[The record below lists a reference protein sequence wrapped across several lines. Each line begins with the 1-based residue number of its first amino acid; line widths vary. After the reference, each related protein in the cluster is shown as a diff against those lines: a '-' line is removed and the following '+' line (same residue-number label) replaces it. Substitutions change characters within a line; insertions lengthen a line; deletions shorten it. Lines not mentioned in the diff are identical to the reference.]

1 MKVLLEF
8 NPTNGYLTDA
18 NGLSMYFSLDVLS
31 FSQEVSTAN
40 KAKDI
45 IALKHSGFSTDEI
58 FKLKKDK
65 LL

>member
-8 NPTNGYLTDA
+8 NPTNGFLTDA
-18 NGLSMYFSLDVLS
+18 NGMSMYFSMNVLS
-31 FSQEVSTAN
+31 FNQEAAAVN
-40 KAKDI
+40 RAKDI